1 MLTKID
7 NPKDVDFAEGS
18 VVPLW
23 KDIADF
29 MLKYYRVPKTRTN

>member
-7 NPKDVDFAEGS
+7 NPKDVQYAEGS

-29 MLKYYRVPKTRTN
+29 ILKYYQVPKTRK